1 MGRASRAMGLDHL
14 PLECLAEVLYHLDGR
29 DVAVT
34 MATSRT
40 LRDVGGAESLW
51 RRLLH
56 RDFGFTGGGED
67 ERARFSISSASPEDV
82 VSEEYRLGAPWR
94 RLYHHLFLRLDA
106 RSGPSTALRAEGLY
120 CDGGVDESNV
130 LDAGPHHLWNPSA
143 HDLFYCSAASTNINA
158 VACFVEGSAAEAHE
172 RETRA
177 RERVAYMRRRCALVA
192 HLNERI
198 VEQQNQPEEDRE
210 PLERIVQRL
219 ARENA
224 PYDFSRW
231 GEDDL
236 TQFFIHNF
244 VMAMQGDALASFL
257 FHDMADRSAEEL
269 DEEIRLAR
277 RTAQAAQ
284 NARVLVPE
292 DPEPAPLFED
302 WLSSE
307 LPDHPDRRGPEGD
320 RLDVFSERLA
330 LREFTDGC
338 SRMPPRE
345 DGAVF
350 AYRHEHDMPMETADV
365 KGAMRA
371 ARKQYMDDFDELEKL
386 EPWKRRTAVVDGVEV
401 SREGQF
407 TCPVGCGAIFFAPAP
422 RVQPPAEQPWD
433 DHRDAE
439 DDRDRDRDRD
449 VNPDPKLNPDAT
461 GAAASRDDD
470 DVVLSLHP
478 EAQAVGSALV
488 RGVRDASCASLDG
501 VDSLEALR
509 RAVDAGTVPPIV
521 ATHECVGGVMVELE
535 PPALDSPESRG
546 FAPAI
551 WFRFTP
557 RSELAADARGDP
569 EIDVLRATLRRRRH
583 GRLVLAKFIAC
594 EDLMEE
600 WEDDHPAPNV
610 DARRVVTTGTA
621 LALEDFFPD
630 ARRRE
635 RARGETDASR

>member
-1 MGRASRAMGLDHL
+1 MGLDQL
-14 PLECLAEVLYHLDGR
+14 PLECLAEVLSHLDGR
-29 DVAVT
+29 DVALT

-56 RDFGFTGGGED
+56 RDFGLTGGGED

-94 RLYHHLFLRLDA
+94 RLYHHLYLRLDA

-120 CDGGVDESNV
+120 CDGGVDESKV
-130 LDAGPHHLWNPSA
+130 LEAGPHHLWNPSA
-143 HDLFYCSAASTNINA
+143 HDFFYCSAASTNINA

-172 RETRA
+172 REKRA

-210 PLERIVQRL
+210 PLGRIVQRL
-219 ARENA
+219 AHENT

-257 FHDMADRSAEEL
+257 FHDMAGRSPEAL

-302 WLSSE
+302 WLSAE
-307 LPDHPDRRGPEGD
+307 LPDRVDRRGPEGD
-320 RLDVFSERLA
+320 RLDVYSERLA

-338 SRMPPRE
+338 SRMPPRD

-350 AYRHEHDMPMETADV
+350 AYRHEHDAPMETADV

-371 ARKQYMDDFDELEKL
+371 QRKQHMDDFDALETL
-386 EPWKRRTAVVDGVEV
+386 APWKRHTAVVDGVEV

-422 RVQPPAEQPWD
+422 QVEPPAEHTWD
-433 DHRDAE
+433 DDGDENRDE
-439 DDRDRDRDRD
+439 DRDGDRD
-449 VNPDPKLNPDAT
+449 VRRSD
-461 GAAASRDDD
+461 S
-470 DVVLSLHP
+470 DVVLSMHP
-478 EAQAVGSALV
+478 EAQAVGAALV
-488 RGVRDASCASLDG
+488 RGVRDARCASLDG

-509 RAVDAGTVPPIV
+509 RAVDAGAVPPV
-521 ATHECVGGVMVELE
+521 LATHECAGGVMVEFE

-546 FAPAI
+546 FAPAA

-557 RSELAADARGDP
+557 RSELSASARGDP
-569 EIDVLRATLRRRRH
+569 ETDVLRATFRKRRH

-600 WEDDHPAPNV
+600 WEDAHPAPNV

-621 LALEDFFPD
+621 VALEDFFPD
-630 ARRRE
+630 ARRE
-635 RARGETDASR
+635 TRG